1 MNYQLK
7 ILRGTGTGES
17 FWQTFFTPCGE
28 KDSVACA
35 LEELNSRPLL
45 QDTQGAAAEPIGWD
59 CACLEKK
66 CGACAMVISGK
77 PRLACAAALGRSADR
92 EGVVTLR
99 PLSKFPRRKD
109 LQVDRNALFRTMGEM
124 QLWMEGKSGTAEDGA
139 APALQYAA
147 ARCLMCGLCLEVCP
161 NFTPG
166 SSFAG
171 AAAVPAAFGALQTEG
186 DGEHEAELRRQY
198 RRRFYGVCA
207 KSLSCEAICPAEV
220 PVEQLLVKTNA
231 AAVWRRRKKK

>member
-1 MNYQLK
+1 
-7 ILRGTGTGES
+7 
-17 FWQTFFTPCGE
+17 
-28 KDSVACA
+28 
-35 LEELNSRPLL
+35 
-45 QDTQGAAAEPIGWD
+45 
-59 CACLEKK
+59 
-66 CGACAMVISGK
+66 
-77 PRLACAAALGRSADR
+77 
-92 EGVVTLR
+92 
-99 PLSKFPRRKD
+99 
-109 LQVDRNALFRTMGEM
+109 
-124 QLWMEGKSGTAEDGA
+124 
-139 APALQYAA
+139 
-147 ARCLMCGLCLEVCP
+147 MCGLCLEVCP

-171 AAAVPAAFGALQTEG
+171 AAAVPAAFGALQAEG